1 MKKNVKL
8 KINKR
13 FLILEILVILLI
25 VILMISLF
33 YITIIKGKFYKDKL
47 DNLVGNIVYGT
58 TAPRGYIYDRNHK
71 LIVNN
76 KSVMAIYYNKPSN
89 ITTKKEIELAYELA
103 YIIELDYSKLTEYD
117 KKEFWIRKTNKELIT
132 KEEYKKLKNRKISK
146 EEINNL
152 KRERIDTS
160 NMSELDLEAAY
171 IYYLMNNGYSYS
183 EKLIKSDCTIN
194 EYSKVATNNYEGFSA
209 KLDWERNYNYGDTLK
224 SILGTVSDIPS
235 DLKDYYL
242 KKGYNLNDRVGTS
255 YLEYQYDDYLKGIKS
270 KYRLNKY
277 NNLELISEESIGNSI
292 VLTIDIEL
300 QQKVEE
306 ILINE
311 LIKTK
316 SEPNTKYYNRSFV
329 IINDPK
335 TGDILAIAGKQIID
349 VNGEYKIVDYTPGIL
364 TSPVVAGS
372 IIKGASQI
380 VGYNTGALQIG
391 EERYDKCVK
400 LKGAPQ
406 KCSWKSLGLLNDL
419 TALKQS
425 SNTYQ
430 FYTALKVAGVD
441 YYYDMPFNPETNTF
455 DIYRN
460 TFKEFGLGVKTEIDL
475 PLESTGYKGKNEV
488 GGLLLD
494 LAIGQY
500 DNYTPIQLAQYMST
514 IANDGVRLMPHL
526 LKEVYADSS
535 LKNKI
540 YEFETK
546 ELNKV
551 NTEKIYLDRVKEGL
565 KMVLE
570 YGGTGSGYIDS
581 SYNPAGKTGTSQSF
595 VDSDNDGNI
604 DKETV
609 SNTFSGYAPYDDP
622 KVVFTVISPDIYYSE
637 TNSTYQTTVN
647 KRISKQISNL
657 YFDIY
662 K

>member
-132 KEEYKKLKNRKISK
+132 KEEYKKMKNRKISK

-160 NMSELDLEAAY
+160 NMTELDLEAAY

-441 YYYDMPFNPETNTF
+441 YYYDMPFNPETNAF

-526 LKEVYADSS
+526 LREVYADSS